1 MWASSWVPA
10 LGMRQVSLEP
20 CAEQDGGCVQS
31 QWREPYRCPNLYRR
45 GPWAMLGNLPS
56 DRPEFLRLLPVS
68 QGSQAACHWFGGSV
82 GGTKCNRLIHPGF
95 CPEHRH
101 QGLQTLNSLQP
112 GHKQIPTPHP
122 NSSLRGRGDSV
133 SMAVSPAVGPQSHL
147 PSSPCSVVSQ
157 LCYCWLVRTRLNIC
171 QTSAHVS
178 CECSQ
183 QTGRKRCC
191 PRPRCQ
197 GRPVSRSGMLPGLPG
212 AGGTPGVSGGWPDD
226 GRTRGSVFF
235 LFSPEGT
242 VLWSVNRK
250 EVRRGQIC

>member
-1 MWASSWVPA
+1 MSSLSGESPTDVPI
-10 LGMRQVSLEP
+10 
-20 CAEQDGGCVQS
+20 CIGGD
-31 QWREPYRCPNLYRR
+31 R
-45 GPWAMLGNLPS
+45 GPCWETCHLIDQNSCVFSRSPRAA
-56 DRPEFLRLLPVS
+56 RLPVI
-68 QGSQAACHWFGGSV
+68 GLGGSV

-197 GRPVSRSGMLPGLPG
+197 GRRVSRSGMLPGLPG

-226 GRTRGSVFF
+226 GRTRGSAFF